1 MSYPET
7 THQTGYKTEVCESLI
22 REHRQME
29 KLLEELGSTLEHLQ
43 PDSPESL
50 QAVQQVMTR
59 ITPEMNTH
67 FACEEQALFPAVSPY
82 HPMVLMEAEHEELI
96 ALRNALATLLHQ
108 CAGSAEHGLQARG
121 TGNRFISEM
130 LDHIGR
136 EDSGIFPT
144 CERSLSEAEK
154 QTVIAGMKQIRA
166 QAQQTPT
173 PEISRPP
180 HTFEVFQPDFSP
192 TDRPVFSR
200 NLLRSPDVELKHLT
214 IKAGEELAAHW
225 SPKQITLVCL
235 QGEGT
240 LIANRQEAPLKPG
253 TSAVMSPRL
262 QHAVQARQDL
272 HLLLV
277 LH

>member
-1 MSYPET
+1 MET
-7 THQTGYKTEVCESLI
+7 
-22 REHRQME
+22 
-29 KLLEELGSTLEHLQ
+29 LLGELNGALDHLK

-50 QAVQQVMTR
+50 DALRQAMAR
-59 ITPEMNTH
+59 IIPEMNTH

-96 ALRNALATLLHQ
+96 ALRNALMTLPPQ
-108 CAGSAEHGLQARG
+108 CAGSAEHVLQTREI
-121 TGNRFISEM
+121 GNRFISEM

-154 QTVIAGMKQIRA
+154 QAVIAGMKQIRA
-166 QAQQTPT
+166 QAEQTPT
-173 PEISRPP
+173 SDISRPSL
-180 HTFEVFQPDFSP
+180 TLDVFQPDFTP
-192 TDRPVFSR
+192 TDRPIFAR
-200 NLLRSPDVELKHLT
+200 NLLRTPDVELKHLT
-214 IKAGEELAAHW
+214 MKAGEELAAHW

-240 LIANRQEAPLKPG
+240 LIANQQEAPLSPG

-262 QHAVQARQDL
+262 QHAVQARRDL